1 MDAIILFMLSFFVGL
16 LGFMLGGG
24 FGTILAPI
32 LMIIGIEP
40 RVAIFSVLVS
50 QFFGEI
56 MATFFHHRVKNVN
69 FNHNSHETKQGL
81 VLGLCGISGAFGA
94 LLAISL
100 ENNLLVLYNV
110 ILLVCLGII
119 MIFVRLPQR
128 ENHVSLKK
136 AATIGAIASLNKAL
150 TGGNYGPTVLAGS
163 AILGANIKKTI
174 AVISLA
180 ESLACGFAIIG
191 YFFGGIYVDAFL
203 IVAMSAGTV
212 LAAIPSVL
220 FVKST
225 STRTLKILVGIIMI
239 ALGVGLWIKYDF
251 SML

>member
-1 MDAIILFMLSFFVGL
+1 
-16 LGFMLGGG
+16 
-24 FGTILAPI
+24 
-32 LMIIGIEP
+32 
-40 RVAIFSVLVS
+40 
-50 QFFGEI
+50 
-56 MATFFHHRVKNVN
+56 
-69 FNHNSHETKQGL
+69 
-81 VLGLCGISGAFGA
+81 
-94 LLAISL
+94 
-100 ENNLLVLYNV
+100 
-110 ILLVCLGII
+110 

-212 LAAIPSVL
+212 LAAIPSVCSSSVPSAANQL
-220 FVKST
+220 SVPPKLPGRRLKIRSSSST
-225 STRTLKILVGIIMI
+225 SRPRGLKV
-239 ALGVGLWIKYDF
+239 WF
-251 SML
+251 HE